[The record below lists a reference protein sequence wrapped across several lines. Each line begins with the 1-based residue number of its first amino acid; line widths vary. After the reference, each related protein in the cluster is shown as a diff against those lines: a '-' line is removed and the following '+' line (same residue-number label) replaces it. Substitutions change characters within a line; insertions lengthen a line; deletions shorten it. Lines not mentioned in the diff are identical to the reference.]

1 MASSF
6 VIPVI
11 KEVDTTSTFF
21 IFERAEA
28 LPKVNDVDI
37 YGRTKLWK
45 AVEKGNLQL
54 VRELIDEFG
63 DQLDINKGDKDG
75 FTPLSIAVQQGYLD
89 LVKLLLSVNT
99 IRVNQRVRK
108 GREALSAPLYLAC
121 ANFTETNKAV
131 NTGII
136 QALLNHPEVDVNLPN
151 QQGETPLFAA
161 ALCCTL
167 GVVKMLCRHEAID
180 LNKADNY
187 KSTPLL
193 AASRSGRDEIVRY
206 FLSEHTDAMQKCI
219 NAEDCYG
226 HTPLKRAVAFG
237 YDNIAK
243 LLQEAGAST

>member
-121 ANFTETNKAV
+121 AILRKQTR
-131 NTGII
+131 
-136 QALLNHPEVDVNLPN
+136 Q
-151 QQGETPLFAA
+151 
-161 ALCCTL
+161 
-167 GVVKMLCRHEAID
+167 
-180 LNKADNY
+180 
-187 KSTPLL
+187 
-193 AASRSGRDEIVRY
+193 
-206 FLSEHTDAMQKCI
+206 
-219 NAEDCYG
+219 
-226 HTPLKRAVAFG
+226 
-237 YDNIAK
+237 
-243 LLQEAGAST
+243 

>member
-1 MASSF
+1 MALSF
-6 VIPVI
+6 VVPVI
-11 KEVDTTSTFF
+11 KEVDTTSAFF
-21 IFERAEA
+21 VFERAQA
-28 LPKVNDVDI
+28 LPRVNDVDLD
-37 YGRTKLWK
+37 GRTKLWK
-45 AVEKGNLQL
+45 AVEKGDLQL
-54 VRELIDEFG
+54 VRELIDGFG
-63 DQLDINKGDKDG
+63 GQLDVNKGDKDG
-75 FTPLSIAVQQGYLD
+75 FTPLSIAVQQGHLE
-89 LVKLLLSVNT
+89 LVELLLSVNT
-99 IRVNQRVRK
+99 IRVNQRVRN